1 MATTRHFVTAN
12 RLDDGSVVYLSGTRT
27 WVASFAE
34 AKDFADATAS
44 ALDVA
49 WAKTREAEVCGSYA
63 FEVEV
68 REDGSLKLSSRERLR
83 REGGAAARTRLGY

>member
-12 RLDDGSVVYLSGTRT
+12 RLDDGSVVYLSGLRT

-34 AKDFADATAS
+34 AKEFDDMPAS
-44 ALDVA
+44 AVDVS
-49 WAKTREAEVCGSYA
+49 WAKTREAEVCGPYA
-63 FEVEV
+63 FEAQA
-68 REDGSLKLSSRERLR
+68 REDGTWKLSSRERFR